1 MRILLPLV
9 LMLAG
14 SIAGPAGAQGDFP
27 SRTIKIVVPY
37 PAGAINDGVA
47 RLVADR
53 LRQSLNAPVIV
64 ENRPGGGG
72 IIGTEYVAKSTPD
85 GYTLLLE
92 DAMTVLPAVKDL
104 PYGPDE
110 LTPVYG
116 LATSPFALATRANL
130 QAKTFDELVG
140 LAKRSPG
147 EIKFGNTALGG
158 PLHAGIGVIQE
169 RKGIELTLVPYRGM
183 APGLVD
189 MIAGHIDMLIVSPS
203 TIAPY
208 IASGKARAVMI
219 AAEARSPDL
228 PEVPTSAEIGLGDI
242 FIRATIGVL
251 APKRVPKP
259 VLEKLE
265 SEIGKVARDPGFQQ
279 QLADLKLTPS
289 PLATEAYRSRLDHD
303 RGFWN
308 TAAKRLNIRIDN

>member
-1 MRILLPLV
+1 MQTLLSLA

-14 SIAGPAGAQGDFP
+14 AVASPACAQSEFP
-27 SRTIKIVVPY
+27 TRTVKIVVPY
-37 PAGAINDGVA
+37 PAGALNDGVA
-47 RLVADR
+47 RLVAER
-53 LRQSLNAPVIV
+53 LRQSLNTPVIV

-72 IIGTEYVAKSTPD
+72 IIGTDYVAKSTPD

-92 DAMTVLPAVKDL
+92 DAMTVLPAVKEL
-104 PYGPDE
+104 PYRPDE
-110 LTPVYG
+110 LTPVHG
-116 LATSPFALATRANL
+116 LATSPFALATRADL
-130 QAKTFDELVG
+130 PGKTFDEIVAV
-140 LAKRSPG
+140 AKRSPG

-169 RKGIELTLVPYRGM
+169 RKGVELTLVPYRGM

-219 AAEARSPDL
+219 AADARSADMPD
-228 PEVPTSAEIGLGDI
+228 VPTSAEVGLGDI
-242 FIRATIGVL
+242 LIRATIGVL
-251 APKRVPKP
+251 APKQVPKP
-259 VLEKLE
+259 VLEKLALE
-265 SEIGKVARDPGFQQ
+265 VGKIARDPSFQQ
-279 QLADLKLTPS
+279 QLSDLKLTPS
-289 PLATEAYRSRLDHD
+289 PLAMEAYRSRLDHD

-308 TAAKRLNIRIDN
+308 AAAKRLNIRIDN